1 VKGKPVSQ
9 VISEMRI
16 GELAAR
22 AGVSTRA
29 LRYYEEQG
37 LLHPER
43 TPSGQRVFTEEA
55 VTRVLLI
62 QQLFTAGLSSRLLV
76 RLLPAIDS
84 GRIDGT
90 LARNLEG
97 EHDRLA
103 QQIVDMQAAHRRL
116 AALIDLSSRP
126 HDAACPAT
134 LEEAANRAA
143 DRAA

>member
-1 VKGKPVSQ
+1 
-9 VISEMRI
+9 MRI

-22 AGVSTRA
+22 TGVSTRA

-43 TPSGQRVFTEEA
+43 TSTGQRVFTDEA

-84 GRIDGT
+84 GRIGTT
-90 LARNLEG
+90 LARTLES

-134 LEEAANRAA
+134 LDEAADGSARAA
-143 DRAA
+143 